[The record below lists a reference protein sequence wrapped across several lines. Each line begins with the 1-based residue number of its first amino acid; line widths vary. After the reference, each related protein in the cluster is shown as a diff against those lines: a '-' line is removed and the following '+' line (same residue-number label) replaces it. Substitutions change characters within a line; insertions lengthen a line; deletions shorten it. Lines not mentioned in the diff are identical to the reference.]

1 MSGWHGVTSVVIG
14 NCGFGFA
21 PVREADQDRAMLTLS
36 RNEAVPLKTMRAG
49 MPWDWET
56 FPQFLDSVER
66 IPKGVNVMSLVP
78 LAPLYQYVVGVEQMK
93 ERRATDDELDE
104 MCRLIIDSMEAG
116 GCGWSS
122 QMLGEY
128 SIQNDYDGSPM
139 VTDCMTE
146 REVIAFSRALRKV
159 GRGTT
164 QITGSLD
171 FAELIARESGRPI
184 IWNALA
190 PTGMVNQHGEAMYP
204 HRETIE
210 RLNRLNRDE
219 GVTLGELAARD
230 GKGLLD
236 TMLDIA
242 VAAELRVGFGTTVVE
257 PELEPL
263 REVATWDGALP
274 GVSDGGAHTKFIT
287 TARYATEVI
296 GYWCREHDLMPL
308 EEAHWRLSALP
319 AMAVGLKGRGFLME
333 GSPADVIV
341 YDYETVDALP
351 QERAWD
357 YPAGEWRLVQKA
369 TGYDRIIVNGTTTFV
384 DGECTDATPGKLL
397 RHGTE

>member
-1 MSGWHGVTSVVIG
+1 MPTYDIVIKGGTIFDGLRTPRYKSDIGIKDGRIATIGSIDASDGVEVVDASGRHVAPGFVDLHTHYDSQIYWDPYCTMSGWHGVTSVVIG

-93 ERRATDDELDE
+93 KRRATDDELDE

-190 PTGMVNQHGEAMYP
+190 PTG
-204 HRETIE
+204 
-210 RLNRLNRDE
+210 
-219 GVTLGELAARD
+219 
-230 GKGLLD
+230 
-236 TMLDIA
+236 
-242 VAAELRVGFGTTVVE
+242 
-257 PELEPL
+257 
-263 REVATWDGALP
+263 
-274 GVSDGGAHTKFIT
+274 
-287 TARYATEVI
+287 
-296 GYWCREHDLMPL
+296 
-308 EEAHWRLSALP
+308 
-319 AMAVGLKGRGFLME
+319 
-333 GSPADVIV
+333 
-341 YDYETVDALP
+341 
-351 QERAWD
+351 
-357 YPAGEWRLVQKA
+357 
-369 TGYDRIIVNGTTTFV
+369 
-384 DGECTDATPGKLL
+384 
-397 RHGTE
+397 